1 MDLPRCFAQ
10 TVAQTA
16 TFHFIVTQMRARDE
30 ATRQFYMSPPPRR
43 DSAAATADASRYDID
58 CRRCTRLAAF
68 LDQVHDANPGYFC
81 RPVPP
86 FGDGAAR
93 LVIVGLAP
101 GMHGAN
107 ASGRP
112 FTGDHAGILL
122 YATLF
127 KFGFSTQAIST
138 GVDDGLRLVG
148 ARITNAVKCLPPR
161 NKPLPAEIRTCN
173 TYLFAELASLPDG
186 AAILALGRIAHEATL
201 RALGLRLSDHP
212 FTHGGHHALNRGARL
227 FDSYHCSRYNT
238 NTRRLTTAMFESV
251 FDSIVS
257 HLEAGASRAA

>member
-1 MDLPRCFAQ
+1 
-10 TVAQTA
+10 
-16 TFHFIVTQMRARDE
+16 
-30 ATRQFYMSPPPRR
+30 MSPTPRR
-43 DSAAATADASRYDID
+43 DSAAATADPSHYDID

-68 LDQVHDANPGYFC
+68 VDDVHEANPSYFC

-127 KFGFSTQAIST
+127 KFGFSTHPTSSGA
-138 GVDDGLRLVG
+138 DDGLRLIG
-148 ARITNAVKCLPPR
+148 ARITNAVKCLPPG
-161 NKPLPAEIRTCN
+161 NKPLPEEIRNCN
-173 TYLFAELASLPDG
+173 SYLAAELVSLPDG
-186 AAILALGRIAHEATL
+186 AAILALGRIAHDATL
-201 RALGLRLSDHP
+201 RALGLAGRGYP
-212 FTHGGHHALNRGARL
+212 FSHGGHHALNRGAHL

-238 NTRRLTTAMFESV
+238 NTRRLTTEMFESV
-251 FDSIVS
+251 FASIAH
-257 HLEAGASRAA
+257 HLETDA